1 MIILKEKDI
10 QMNEDFPKP
19 IVIISKCLGF
29 EKCRYDGSIINDH
42 FVKSLQ
48 NYVDFVTVC
57 PEKEIGLGVPRDPVR
72 LVQEEGQKRLF
83 QPATGRDASGEM
95 NKYIDDFLEN
105 LQAADGFILK
115 HRSPSCGLSSVKI
128 YYGFEEKV
136 NHFRGRGMFGE
147 AIVDNFGMYPVE
159 DEGRLRNFSI
169 RENFLIKLFTVARF
183 REIKENPQANKLV
196 DFHTNNKFLFM
207 AHNQNKMRELGRITA
222 NSERIK
228 PKDLFY
234 RYEEKMLD
242 LLKTVPK
249 FTAWI
254 NVLQHAFGYI
264 SDGLSSDEKEFFM
277 NAVEEYRDERI
288 PLSVLIKLIKSWA
301 LRFENDY
308 LLRQSFLNP
317 YPTEL
322 VEITD
327 SGKGRTS

>member
-1 MIILKEKDI
+1 
-10 QMNEDFPKP
+10 MNEDFPIP
-19 IVIISKCLGF
+19 VVIVSKCLGF

-42 FVKSLQ
+42 FVNSLQ
-48 NYVDFVTVC
+48 NYVKFVTVC

-83 QPATGRDASGEM
+83 QPATGRDVSKEM
-95 NKYIDDFLEN
+95 HNYIDEFIDN
-105 LQAADGFILK
+105 LGQADGFILK
-115 HRSPSCGLSSVKI
+115 HRSPSCGLGSVKI
-128 YYGFEEKV
+128 YYGFEENV

-147 AIVDNFGMYPVE
+147 AIVNNYGMYPVE

-183 REIKENPQANKLV
+183 REIKERPQANKLV

-207 AHNQNKMRELGRITA
+207 AHHQNKMRELGRISA
-222 NSERIK
+222 NPNHLK
-228 PKDLFY
+228 PKALFDQ
-234 RYEEKMLD
+234 YEEKMLE
-242 LLKTVPK
+242 LLKIIPK
-249 FTAWI
+249 FTSWI

-264 SDGLSSDEKEFFM
+264 SDALSSEEKAFFL
-277 NAVEEYRDERI
+277 NSIEEYRDERI
-288 PLSVLIKLIKSWA
+288 PLSVLLKLIKSWA

-317 YPTEL
+317 YPIDL

-327 SGKGRTS
+327 SGKGRSS